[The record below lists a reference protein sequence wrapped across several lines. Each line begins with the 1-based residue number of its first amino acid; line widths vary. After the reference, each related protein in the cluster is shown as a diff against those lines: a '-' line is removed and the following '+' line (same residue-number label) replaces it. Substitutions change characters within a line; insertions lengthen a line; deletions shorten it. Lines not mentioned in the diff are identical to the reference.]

1 MVLMSRLNLFS
12 LVFAFGL
19 INAMIRPIRAHV
31 LEFGFIDSLIGGF
44 GISFIVWFAVYCS
57 FDLLRKCSSQ
67 EATRNDWVVAFA
79 AMILF
84 AIPSAFISWIVLSFF
99 AAYCGFFVYQSGTI
113 GRNAALIM
121 LAVALRVPVSDICL
135 KLSADALLQFDAMAT
150 LSLLQLIESEAVR
163 QGNIVIGSGGHELLI
178 MTGCASFTNISL
190 ALLLWFTVVRTQ
202 VMRWRSALTFTIIPL
217 TVLVMGINIT
227 RLAMMARSQEEYFFY
242 HDGFGADLVNALILL
257 VALGMALLS
266 IHFEKRKSK
275 EVTYAA

>member
-1 MVLMSRLNLFS
+1 MSRLNLFS

-31 LEFGFIDSLIGGF
+31 LEFGFIDSLITGF
-44 GISFIVWFAVYCS
+44 GISFIVWFAIFCS
-57 FDLLRKCSSQ
+57 LDLLRKCSSGQ
-67 EATRNDWVVAFA
+67 EACRNDWVMAFA

-84 AIPSAFISWIVLSFF
+84 AIPSAFISWVVLSFF
-99 AAYCGFFVYQSGTI
+99 AAYCGFFVYRTGSI
-113 GRNAALIM
+113 GRNGALIM
-121 LAVALRVPVSDICL
+121 LAIALRVPVSDICL

-150 LSLLQLIESEAVR
+150 LSLLQLMGLNAVR

-217 TVLVMGINIT
+217 TVLVMGINIA

-257 VALGMALLS
+257 VALGMALVS

-275 EVTYAA
+275 EVVYAA